1 MVLLGTSVIAT
12 INILFPPPF
21 PGGSHDPS
29 LGALGAEGSI
39 PAGGTWEIGVS
50 ISPHSYQAEAIGAT
64 PAKRVLHVNALLLC
78 SGVMDR

>member
-29 LGALGAEGSI
+29 LGDLESEGSI

-50 ISPHSYQAEAIGAT
+50 MSPDSCQA
-64 PAKRVLHVNALLLC
+64 
-78 SGVMDR
+78 